1 MIKTLEWDSDFFGIK
16 VGELFLD
23 SDLKIDQP
31 LDYDLIYVKSNS
43 EFNLSL
49 DNYTNTF
56 GETKILFA
64 KELKALYSPNKD
76 IKSISEIDYDIN
88 QIYELAYE
96 SGKHSRF
103 KLDEKI
109 RIENFQ
115 KLYKTWV
122 DNSINYKFATDVL
135 LYKIESIV
143 AGFVTYKIESEI
155 ATIGLIAVSEI
166 YQGQGI
172 GKNLLQEL
180 ENRLVQNK
188 IKQLNIPTQLE
199 NIQACN
205 FYKKNDYHII
215 ESTNIKHYWKF
226 EKF

>member
-43 EFNLSL
+43 EFNLSI
-49 DNYTNTF
+49 DNYINTF
-56 GETKILFA
+56 GETKILFT
-64 KELKALYSPNKD
+64 KELKALYSPKKE
-76 IKSISEIDYDIN
+76 IKSISETDFDIN

-103 KLDEKI
+103 KLDKKIGIEK
-109 RIENFQ
+109 FK

-172 GKNLLQEL
+172 GKNLLQEV
-180 ENRLVQNK
+180 ENRLVQKK
-188 IKQLNIPTQLE
+188 IKQLYIPTQLE

-215 ESTNIKHYWKF
+215 ESKNIKHYWRI
-226 EKF
+226 

>member
-43 EFNLSL
+43 EFNLSI

-64 KELKALYSPNKD
+64 KELNALYSPKKE

-109 RIENFQ
+109 GTENFQ

-135 LYKIESIV
+135 LYKIESTV

-180 ENRLVQNK
+180 ENRLIQSK

-215 ESTNIKHYWKF
+215 ESTNIKHYRHNEDF
-226 EKF
+226 